1 MTDPFGTVD
10 AELPRDRWGRPLI
23 TPPEGGEPVAYQRVT
38 TFVGPLEDTYHLGL
52 WQLRMA
58 VLGMSRRKDLIL
70 AASAIDDPTDKY
82 QKRKLNDIAKA
93 AKDAAAGDAAANTG
107 TAIHSL
113 TERIDMGQPL
123 GDYVPEEYLADLKA
137 YADIMQGFEI
147 LGIEGFC
154 VRDDLRVGGTYD
166 RILGFT
172 AEYLDRYEADHGN
185 RLSYPHLAGADGQ
198 RKPGGEVLPGD
209 AVIGDV
215 KTGHVDLGAGKIAM
229 QLGVYANSE
238 NYDHTLGAR
247 TPLPGNPSKD
257 WGVVI
262 HLPAGTGSARLLWF
276 DIRAG
281 FEAAQTLA
289 VGVHAWRKRKDLT
302 HAFASTSVTTSA
314 GPTIPQQIKAASSYS
329 ALQGIYAMHAKQ
341 WTPGLTALAT
351 ERRAELEG
359 ASK

>member
-1 MTDPFGTVD
+1 MPDPFSTVQT
-10 AELPRDRWGRPLI
+10 ELPRDRWGRPLI
-23 TPPEGGEPVAYQRVT
+23 TPPDGTEPVAYQRVT

-70 AASAIDDPTDKY
+70 AASAVDDPTDKY

-113 TERIDMGQPL
+113 TERIDMGHAL
-123 GDYVPEEYLADLKA
+123 GDFVPEEYLPDLKA

-172 AEYLDRYEADHGN
+172 SEFLDAHEAKHGN
-185 RLSYPHLAGADGQ
+185 RLHYPQHAGRSDAV
-198 RKPGGEVLPGD
+198 REVQPGD

-229 QLGVYANSE
+229 QLGVYANSLD
-238 NYDHTLGAR
+238 YDHTLGTR
-247 TPLPGNPSKD
+247 TPLAGNPSKD

-262 HLPAGTGSARLLWF
+262 HLPAGTGTARLLWF

-302 HAFASTSVTTSA
+302 HEFASSRVAATPAVSVVE
-314 GPTIPQQIKAASSYS
+314 QIKTATSYA
-329 ALQGIYAMHAKQ
+329 ALQAIYAVHEKQ
-341 WTPGLTALAT
+341 WTPGLTTAAAA
-351 ERRAELEG
+351 RRTELEG
-359 ASK
+359 TTK

>member
-1 MTDPFGTVD
+1 MADPFGTVD
-10 AELPRDRWGRPLI
+10 TELPRDRWGRPLI

-70 AASAIDDPTDKY
+70 AASAIEDPSDKY
-82 QKRKLNDIAKA
+82 SKRKLNDIAKA

-107 TAIHSL
+107 TAIHTL
-113 TERIDMGQPL
+113 TERIDRGEGL
-123 GDYVPEEYLADLKA
+123 GDYVPEEYLPDLKA
-137 YADIMQGFEI
+137 YADIMVGFDV

-166 RILGFT
+166 RILAFGPEF
-172 AEYLDRYEADHGN
+172 LDRYEARHGD
-185 RLSYPHLAGADGQ
+185 RLRYPARDPHD
-198 RKPGGEVLPGD
+198 VDTIVNPGD

-229 QLGVYANSE
+229 QLGVYANSQD
-238 NYDHTLGAR
+238 YDHTLGTR
-247 TPLPGNPSKD
+247 SPLAGNPSKD

-276 DIRAG
+276 DIAAG
-281 FEAAQTLA
+281 FEAARTLA

-302 HAFASTSVTTSA
+302 HEFASTSVTATP
-314 GPTIPQQIKAASSYS
+314 GPTIVEQIKAATSYA
-329 ALQGIYAMHAKQ
+329 ALQGIYAMNAAK
-341 WTPGLTALAT
+341 WTPGLTDLAT
-351 ERRAELEG
+351 KRRAEVEG
-359 ASK
+359 TSK

>member
-1 MTDPFGTVD
+1 MSDPFSTPQ

-23 TPPEGGEPVAYQRVT
+23 TPPEGGEPIAYTRCT
-38 TFVGPLEDTYHLGL
+38 TFVGCLEDTYHLGL

-70 AASAIDDPTDKY
+70 AASAIDDPTDQY

-113 TERIDMGQPL
+113 TERIDKGEGL
-123 GDYVPEEYLADLKA
+123 GEFIPEEYLPDLKA
-137 YADIMQGFEI
+137 YADITNGLEF

-172 AEYLDRYEADHGN
+172 EEFLDVYHTKHGDVLRYPGRDAEG
-185 RLSYPHLAGADGQ
+185 RLVPNAGDPVQ
-198 RKPGGEVLPGD
+198 PGD

-238 NYDHTLGAR
+238 DYDHSLGAR
-247 TPLPGNPSKD
+247 SPLPGNPSKD

-262 HLPAGTGSARLLWF
+262 HLPAGTGTARLLWF

-281 FEAAQTLA
+281 FEAASSLA

-302 HAFASTSVTTSA
+302 HAFASAQSNVKP
-314 GPTIPQQIKAASSYS
+314 GPTLVEQIAAAKSPD
-329 ALQGIYAMHAKQ
+329 ALRVLFSMNERT
-341 WTPGLTALAT
+341 WTPGLTALAKA
-351 ERRAELEG
+351 RIAELAG
-359 ASK
+359 GN

>member
-10 AELPRDRWGRPLI
+10 TELPRDRWGRPLI
-23 TPPEGGEPVAYQRVT
+23 TPPDGGEPVAYQRCT

-70 AASAIDDPTDKY
+70 AASAIDDPTDKH
-82 QKRKLNDIAKA
+82 QKRRLNDIAKA

-113 TERIDMGQPL
+113 TERIDKGEGL
-123 GDYVPEEYLADLKA
+123 GDYVPEEYLPDLAA
-137 YADIMQGFEI
+137 YAKIMTGLDI

-172 AEYLDRYEADHGN
+172 EEYLNQYAAEHGAP
-185 RLSYPHLAGADGQ
+185 LCYPAS
-198 RKPGGEVLPGD
+198 GGSFEVQPGD

-229 QLGVYANSE
+229 QLGVYANSV
-238 NYDHTLGAR
+238 NYDHTLGTR
-247 TPLPGNPSKD
+247 TPLPGNPSKK

-276 DIRAG
+276 DIAAG
-281 FEAAQTLA
+281 FETARTLA

-302 HAFASTSVTTSA
+302 HAFASTQVAVVT
-314 GPTIPQQIKAASSYS
+314 GPSIVEQINAAPTYT
-329 ALQGIYAMHAKQ
+329 ALQAIYAMHARS
-341 WTPGLTALAT
+341 WTPGLTAAASARRT
-351 ERRAELEG
+351 EIEG